1 MCVALAL
8 PTRAPQIVGGRAE
21 PLLLERE
28 PGETHHGHY
37 LLLTASVRR
46 LTFAELIWRHVAHEA
61 ATPTPGSMDE
71 SREMAWAAVVDIVGP
86 VLHVDS
92 VALGSPAESAGVQAG
107 DQIISVNGHDASE
120 AGINTA
126 LAGARPLRL
135 RVQRH
140 TDVVD
145 LELVALPPWPQPQ
158 VGGMELHRGPITG
171 PAPDIDT
178 GKASGSSGGLV
189 LALAELDL
197 LTPGDLTRGTIV
209 AATGELG
216 PGGFVGPVLGY
227 DEKVRAALDAG
238 ATAVIVPPEAA
249 DHVRALVPP
258 RVRVFGVQ
266 RVTEAMWDLCGFGG
280 TSSVCGNASSPA
292 EGSGP

>member
-8 PTRAPQIVGGRAE
+8 PTRAPQIVGGRAA
-21 PLLLERE
+21 PLLLEHE
-28 PGETHHGHY
+28 PGEKHHGHY

-46 LTFAELIWRHVAHEA
+46 LTFAELIWRHVSHVA

-71 SREMAWAAVVDIVGP
+71 SREMAWSAVRDIVGS
-86 VLHVDS
+86 VLHVDA
-92 VALGSPAESAGVQAG
+92 VAPGSPAETAGIEAG
-107 DQIISVNGHDASE
+107 DQVISVNGHDATE
-120 AGINTA
+120 VEIDTA

-135 RVQRH
+135 RIQRH

-158 VGGMELHRGPITG
+158 AGGMTLRRGPITG
-171 PAPDIDT
+171 PAPAVDT
-178 GKASGSSGGLV
+178 GSASGSSGGLV

-197 LTPGDLTRGTIV
+197 LTPGDLTGGTTV

-227 DEKVRAALDAG
+227 DVKVRAALDAG
-238 ATAVIVPPEAA
+238 ATAVLVPPEAA
-249 DHVRALVPP
+249 DHVRSLVPP
-258 RVRVFGVQ
+258 GVRVFGVQ
-266 RVTEAMWDLCGFGG
+266 RVSEAMWDLCGFGG
-280 TSSVCGNASSPA
+280 TSSVCGNATSPA

>member
-8 PTRAPQIVGGRAE
+8 PTRAPQIVGGRAA
-21 PLLLERE
+21 PLLLEHE
-28 PGETHHGHY
+28 PGEKHHGHY

-46 LTFAELIWRHVAHEA
+46 LTFAELIWRQVSHVA

-71 SREMAWAAVVDIVGP
+71 SREMAWAAVRDIIGS
-86 VLHVDS
+86 VLHVDA
-92 VALGSPAESAGVQAG
+92 VELGSPAESAGIEAG
-107 DQIISVNGHDASE
+107 DQIISVNGHDATE
-120 AGINTA
+120 VEIDAA

-135 RVQRH
+135 RIQRG

-145 LELVALPPWPQPQ
+145 VELVALPPWPQPYA
-158 VGGMELHRGPITG
+158 GGMTLHSGPITG
-171 PAPDIDT
+171 PAPDINT
-178 GKASGSSGGLV
+178 GNASGSSGGLV

-197 LTPGDLTRGTIV
+197 LTPGDLTGGTTV

-227 DEKVRAALDAG
+227 DVKVRAALDAG
-238 ATAVIVPPEAA
+238 ATAVLVPPEAA
-249 DHVRALVPP
+249 DHVRSLVPP
-258 RVRVFGVQ
+258 GVRVFGVQ
-266 RVTEAMWDLCGFGG
+266 RVSEAMWDLCGFGG